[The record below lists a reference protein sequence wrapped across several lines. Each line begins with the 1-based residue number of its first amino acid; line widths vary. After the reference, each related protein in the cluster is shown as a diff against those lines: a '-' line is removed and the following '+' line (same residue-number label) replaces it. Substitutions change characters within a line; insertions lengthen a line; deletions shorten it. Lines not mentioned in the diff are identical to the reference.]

1 MITVKNLTK
10 WYQTGETSF
19 QVLKGID
26 LEIAQGEFVAVMGP
40 SGSGKSTLLNLLGG
54 LDTPDSGE
62 VSIEGKLIH
71 DLQERERTLF
81 RRKNV
86 GFVFQNYQLLPA
98 MTVEENIAFPMEAE
112 GLPKSVVK
120 ATVSSLVKAVH
131 LQGKEGNFPS
141 QLSGGQQQ
149 RVSIA
154 RALAM
159 KPSVI
164 LADEPTGNLDRKT
177 GTEVLDLLLSLQQQ
191 ERLTIIMVTHDV
203 FSASYADRI
212 IFLRDGVIEMDIKHK
227 GGDKHDVLAGILALL
242 NT

>member
-19 QVLKGID
+19 QVLKGIN

-40 SGSGKSTLLNLLGG
+40 SGSGKSTLFNLLGG

-62 VSIEGKLIH
+62 VSIGGKSIH

-191 ERLTIIMVTHDV
+191 DRLTIIMVTHDV

-227 GGDKHDVLAGILALL
+227 EGDKHDVLAGILALL

>member
-10 WYQTGETSF
+10 CYPVGDTSF

-40 SGSGKSTLLNLLGG
+40 SGSGKSTFLNLLGG

-62 VSIEGKLIH
+62 VLIEGNPIH
-71 DLQERERTLF
+71 DLQERQRTLF
-81 RRKNV
+81 RRKHV
-86 GFVFQNYQLLPA
+86 GFVFQNYQLLPT

-112 GLPKSVVK
+112 GLPKAVI
-120 ATVSSLVKAVH
+120 AETVASLVKAVH

-154 RALAM
+154 RALSM
-159 KPSVI
+159 KPRLI
-164 LADEPTGNLDRKT
+164 LADEPTGNLDRRT
-177 GTEVLDLLLSLQQQ
+177 GTEILDLLLSLQKNEQ
-191 ERLTIIMVTHDV
+191 LTIIMVTHDV

-212 IFLRDGVIEMDIKHK
+212 ILLKDGVIETDIKQK
-227 GGDKHDVLAGILALL
+227 EGDHHDVLASILAQL
-242 NT
+242 NA